1 MKAITRVAGLGVASM
16 LALPA
21 NAQLLAHKDL
31 SLATALTIATTAMDT
46 CKGQGYRV
54 SVTVVGRN
62 GEPLVQLRGEDAS
75 QHTYDFSL
83 RKAYTARTFRVA
95 SGEIVNRFKQDPTYF
110 AVHVPNTAPSQ
121 GALPIKIGD
130 EVIGAAGVSG
140 APGGEKDEA
149 CAKAGLDKVA
159 DQLKRRPYGRHPDA
173 GLDPRFRVPSGRL
186 VGPGLRRDDN
196 FYKISSRGFRFI
208 YRLCLAEPSAA
219 LDHSHSATGGTD
231 ARIADPQPCDD
242 YARAR
247 PSPLERGN
255 GWSGVPRRRGHRRNR
270 QLCAAQPQAS
280 RCVGHRHR
288 QRASSMAITISA

>member
-1 MKAITRVAGLGVASM
+1 MKPMTRVAGLGVASM

-75 QHTYDFSL
+75 PHTYDFSF

-159 DQLKRRPYGRHPDA
+159 DQLK
-173 GLDPRFRVPSGRL
+173 
-186 VGPGLRRDDN
+186 
-196 FYKISSRGFRFI
+196 
-208 YRLCLAEPSAA
+208 
-219 LDHSHSATGGTD
+219 
-231 ARIADPQPCDD
+231 
-242 YARAR
+242 
-247 PSPLERGN
+247 
-255 GWSGVPRRRGHRRNR
+255 
-270 QLCAAQPQAS
+270 
-280 RCVGHRHR
+280 
-288 QRASSMAITISA
+288 